1 MIRSEKENHIA
12 RCLQIIEDKLGWGKA
27 EDWSNYDFSKLS
39 EEVLNKTQVRL
50 SVTTLKRIWGKL
62 KYDNAP
68 ALTTLNAVAMF
79 AGYSDWRTYCNEQVL
94 PGTDAV
100 IEKQTPEEIKP
111 LVRKINRYYL
121 LMLLPLIAAAL
132 SMLVKTKPK
141 IDPDKFEFWADK
153 MVVEGVPNSV
163 VFHYDAKAA
172 TSDSVF
178 IVQTW
183 DSRRKKKVSK
193 LNHEHTAMYYY
204 PGYFRTRLI
213 VDDEVVK
220 RHDLWITSDG
230 WLCLQEE
237 EPIPLYFKKDDFTK
251 SDRIEIDKETLAKYN
266 LSLFPLP
273 PKIRFF
279 NQRDMGDMMSDNFV
293 FETKL
298 KNEFREGTGVC
309 QFVQVLIQCKNDIII
324 IPLSAKT
331 CIGEMQL
338 SFCGTQ
344 VASEDA
350 DLSGFGCDLNEWT
363 TLRVE
368 TVNKKATIFVNGRIA
383 YSLEFPN
390 DPSGVVGAQYRFNG
404 MGAVKDTWFEYKN
417 NRIQL

>member
-183 DSRRKKKVSK
+183 DSRRKKRYRS
-193 LNHEHTAMYYY
+193 LTTNIQPCTI
-204 PGYFRTRLI
+204 TRATFG
-213 VDDEVVK
+213 
-220 RHDLWITSDG
+220 R
-230 WLCLQEE
+230 
-237 EPIPLYFKKDDFTK
+237 
-251 SDRIEIDKETLAKYN
+251 
-266 LSLFPLP
+266 
-273 PKIRFF
+273 
-279 NQRDMGDMMSDNFV
+279 
-293 FETKL
+293 
-298 KNEFREGTGVC
+298 
-309 QFVQVLIQCKNDIII
+309 
-324 IPLSAKT
+324 
-331 CIGEMQL
+331 
-338 SFCGTQ
+338 
-344 VASEDA
+344 AS
-350 DLSGFGCDLNEWT
+350 S
-363 TLRVE
+363 
-368 TVNKKATIFVNGRIA
+368 
-383 YSLEFPN
+383 
-390 DPSGVVGAQYRFNG
+390 
-404 MGAVKDTWFEYKN
+404 
-417 NRIQL
+417 